1 VLSTTAS
8 SNWPLSEGYMI
19 TLGKDTYNDAKIG
32 PKETAANTQLTG
44 YISGWDQFSPW
55 MIAQ

>member
-1 VLSTTAS
+1 
-8 SNWPLSEGYMI
+8 MI